1 MSEATSLLTAASK
14 PSTEAKQWA
23 KFALV
28 GGLVVVGIGGVVWA
42 TTAAPPPTT
51 ITTGINAMFANMD
64 ESVDP
69 CDDFYQ
75 YGCGGWLKANDLS
88 DSNIDTSFY
97 IVNKNND
104 KIIDHIMA
112 TKPDVIDP
120 YTIKL
125 LRHIATLP
133 SVDDLVSYAGE
144 LFANTASDAFFDVN
158 VLPDMKHTSMN
169 VLTLTQGGLT
179 LPSIE
184 YCSNRATY
192 LAVLKEYIAS
202 LAAHLDSFYGVDA
215 AKLFDFE
222 ASFANIS
229 LTNGDI
235 YLRGARPSLF
245 NQSNVDALV
254 TMPSF
259 FTAQSPL
266 VDMADVGLVQAY
278 VSFRLVHARSSLLG
292 DTFRLIHHRFQSVVN
307 GHRIPA
313 TVLYE
318 PGQNPAAKTQ
328 ARALIK
334 QIEDAMVDLL
344 NNVDWLDNTAR
355 RVALDKVA
363 HVANFVGGPDSVD
376 PLPFALIDVSFA
388 KLGPAVDPTQWD
400 MFALTADAY
409 NDPTA
414 NKMEFAAAFLQKP
427 VYGARSFPA
436 VANYARIGVVMGHEW
451 THGFDDAGRNFDPYG
466 QLTDWWTAGVKKT
479 FVKNAQCL
487 VDQYSNF
494 PVHSDKT
501 NAILGHLS
509 YMVYQKAKQ
518 VDPSIADIGY
528 DDAKL
533 FFTAFVQGW
542 WCKKATDNYNVNWL
556 HTNPHGM
563 ARQRPD
569 DELANIYRR
578 VPVPPGIAHEPCQE
592 MCRVKPM
599 YFTDIHTAAKK
610 EDSHVIAK
618 LLAQLAEKDAV
629 ILEQA
634 AAIEGKDVLIQ
645 QFTATCGRLK
655 HDCEAL
661 ADKAFEWKTKYVAL
675 AAANSTA
682 PRDEPL
688 PAVAVD
694 DIHVLSSSPEL
705 DDGGGVWH
713 PQRSRRASRN
723 RRRNSQT
730 S

>member
-1 MSEATSLLTAASK
+1 
-14 PSTEAKQWA
+14 
-23 KFALV
+23 
-28 GGLVVVGIGGVVWA
+28 
-42 TTAAPPPTT
+42 
-51 ITTGINAMFANMD
+51 MD

-104 KIIDHIMA
+104 KNIDHIMA

-202 LAAHLDSFYGVDA
+202 LAAHLDSFYGATYHKMDLGTVST
-215 AKLFDFE
+215 KYPLV
-222 ASFANIS
+222 AS
-229 LTNGDI
+229 

-259 FTAQSPL
+259 FTAQAPL

-292 DTFRLIHHRFQSVVN
+292 DTFRLIHHRFQSVMN
-307 GHRIPA
+307 GLPA
-313 TVLYE
+313 VESRQVFCMNLVKTYLGEYLGQLYMDKAF
-318 PGQNPAAKTQ
+318 QPAAKTQ
-328 ARALIK
+328 ARALVK

-501 NAILGHLS
+501 NAILGH
-509 YMVYQKAKQ
+509 AKQ

-556 HTNPHGM
+556 HTNPHAM

-578 VPVPPGIAHEPCQE
+578 VP
-592 MCRVKPM
+592 
-599 YFTDIHTAAKK
+599 
-610 EDSHVIAK
+610 
-618 LLAQLAEKDAV
+618 
-629 ILEQA
+629 
-634 AAIEGKDVLIQ
+634 
-645 QFTATCGRLK
+645 
-655 HDCEAL
+655 
-661 ADKAFEWKTKYVAL
+661 
-675 AAANSTA
+675 
-682 PRDEPL
+682 
-688 PAVAVD
+688 
-694 DIHVLSSSPEL
+694 
-705 DDGGGVWH
+705 
-713 PQRSRRASRN
+713 
-723 RRRNSQT
+723 
-730 S
+730 